1 MSLAKLYRLGVI
13 GLMALGVPA
22 LGTFFVLGPDPAVL
36 TRDESEDLRDEL
48 KELRSVASGEFVD
61 LNDRSTHRWILGPGF
76 APPEADGA
84 WVRAKRAE
92 MIFYLSAADV
102 AEGTPLSFELS
113 VSPLLLEGQTARP
126 LTLRSAIEEVTVEL
140 AAGGSRIFV
149 EIPANTEQVVELVC
163 DSLDSPSQ
171 EQSSI
176 DARRLCVKVYGMAVW
191 RERRSP

>member
-1 MSLAKLYRLGVI
+1 VSLAKLYRLGVI

-84 WVRAKRAE
+84 WVRAQRAE

-102 AEGTPLSFELS
+102 A
-113 VSPLLLEGQTARP
+113 
-126 LTLRSAIEEVTVEL
+126 
-140 AAGGSRIFV
+140 
-149 EIPANTEQVVELVC
+149 
-163 DSLDSPSQ
+163 
-171 EQSSI
+171 
-176 DARRLCVKVYGMAVW
+176 
-191 RERRSP
+191 